1 MGRLVFFAIAVVL
14 VRIFGLANKEE
25 TRPGFFLLAQWIVL
39 ASAALVAVMLVRQG
53 QPLGFVMLPL
63 VAVLMFPWPLA
74 RRFAIPRGRWRMAWF
89 LTRASAWTWY
99 DDNKGGAT
107 VAAAWAATKARDRAR
122 AIAFVEKQCEG
133 DAGPATLFATGLL
146 AQARGDLPAARRW
159 VASLC
164 EFEGKVAPRMARS
177 LALEWCAAEA
187 ASRGAWEQIPRWADD
202 REATAAT
209 KFLGAVARRLT
220 AKAPVPSDDELR
232 RLAKRMPKSLQPLLA
247 RALAAASEAT
257 PTTEPIDVPAPPPIP
272 EGSPHEIALQLHARL
287 LAADAKS
294 VRMPAL
300 DRVTSAWD
308 RLLRDAAFVASVRT
322 RASAL
327 GTDVDAIAKLRERID
342 RDLLD
347 VVWAGDV
354 AIGEDELVPGRS
366 TSRWSEDTF
375 GRLRSRLHQRAL
387 DELEVAADTLH
398 ARAKARR
405 ALPIH
410 EEWREWL
417 ALRGAYERAVA
428 MTGIRLRRLAFEAV
442 HGPACALAAWLW
454 NDRKQRTHA
463 HQMFRWLLREAE
475 IVDDAEAIALQRRN
489 VDCGS

>member
-1 MGRLVFFAIAVVL
+1 MGRLLFFAVAVVL

-39 ASAALVAVMLVRQG
+39 ASAGLVAVILARQG
-53 QPLGFVMLPL
+53 HPLGFVMLPL

-146 AQARGDLPAARRW
+146 AQARGDMASARRW

-187 ASRGAWEQIPRWADD
+187 ASRGAWDTIPRWADD
-202 REATAAT
+202 REATPAT

-220 AKAPVPSDDELR
+220 TKAPVPSDDELR
-232 RLAKRMPKSLQPLLA
+232 RLARRVPKSMQPLLA
-247 RALAAASEAT
+247 RALAAACEPMPA
-257 PTTEPIDVPAPPPIP
+257 TEPADLPAPPPIP

-287 LAADAKS
+287 LAADPRS

-300 DRVTSAWD
+300 DRVTAAWD

-322 RASAL
+322 RATAL
-327 GTDVDAIAKLRERID
+327 GTDVDALAKLRERID

-347 VVWAGDV
+347 VVWQGDV
-354 AIGEDELVPGRS
+354 AIGEDEHR
-366 TSRWSEDTF
+366 REDTL
-375 GRLRSRLHQRAL
+375 GRLRGRLHQRAL
-387 DELEVAADTLH
+387 DELEVAADTLQ

-428 MTGIRLRRLAFEAV
+428 MTGIRLRRLAFEAI

-463 HQMFRWLLREAE
+463 HQIFRWLLREAE
-475 IVDDAEAIALQRRN
+475 IVEDAEAIALQRRN
-489 VDCGS
+489 VDCGT